1 MFLLLRPEFHSFFD
15 REETFTFTSGI
26 LQLFSRNKMFLLLRP
41 LELVV
46 EMVLVMVIEVVV
58 TLSYT

>member
-1 MFLLLRPEFHSFFD
+1 MPREPPGPTQTSPGTSRGPPQGRFLR
-15 REETFTFTSGI
+15 
-26 LQLFSRNKMFLLLRP
+26 LFSRNKMFLLLRP
-41 LELVV
+41 LVLVV

>member
-1 MFLLLRPEFHSFFD
+1 MPREPPGPTQTSPGTSRGPPQGRFLR
-15 REETFTFTSGI
+15 
-26 LQLFSRNKMFLLLRP
+26 LFSRQKMFLLLRP
-41 LELVV
+41 LVLVV

>member
-1 MFLLLRPEFHSFFD
+1 MPREPPGPTQTSPGTSRGPPQGRFLR
-15 REETFTFTSGI
+15 
-26 LQLFSRNKMFLLLRP
+26 LFSRQKMFLLLRP

-46 EMVLVMVIEVVV
+46 EIVLVMVTEVVV